1 MESYPSDFLESF
13 PGLLVVLLISVI
25 VNLVIIGSIVYL
37 IYFLLTLPMRRKE
50 RARLFVNLVEL
61 GLKDGHSPET
71 TITTIANCRERSLSV
86 GFYVLASYIQQGMR
100 FSQALEK
107 VPRLV
112 PPQICAMS
120 ARVTGRPPFAI
131 SPKCFRDCQTDLR
144 VCIYMYPPIL
154 AVTPVTSR

>member
-107 VPRLV
+107 VPRLI
-112 PPQICAMS
+112 PPQICA
-120 ARVTGRPPFAI
+120 
-131 SPKCFRDCQTDLR
+131 
-144 VCIYMYPPIL
+144 
-154 AVTPVTSR
+154 